1 MSAPRPP
8 RSRSRRRRPDPEE
21 ALIDARIAAGED
33 PEAFLCLECFCWM
46 VEPAYCLCRERAIW
60 G

>member
-1 MSAPRPP
+1 MSAPRSP
-8 RSRSRRRRPDPEE
+8 SRRRRPDPEE

-46 VEPAYCLCRERAIW
+46 IEPGPVCSTLPKE
-60 G
+60 